1 MTAVASDPYVVE
13 VGDRSHLE
21 GMVAVEGLGDSTR
34 RLLPHDV
41 DRRDRWIRVARH
53 AMSGRVLGVA
63 IMAVEAGDGHLL
75 DLAVVADHRRR
86 GIGRA
91 LVDALRRLAHDEL
104 GVTAMTLEV
113 RRSNA
118 AARELY
124 GRLGFTEA
132 GERPDYYPDGGPDGG
147 REPAVIMWDH
157 DLTRT
162 TR

>member
-1 MTAVASDPYVVE
+1 MKTVAGDPYAVDVA
-13 VGDRSHLE
+13 DRSDVE

-41 DRRDRWIRVARH
+41 NRKDRWIRVARH
-53 AMSGRVLGVA
+53 TTSGRVVGVA
-63 IMAVEAGDGHLL
+63 VMAVEAGDAHLL
-75 DLAVVADHRRR
+75 DVAVVPDHRRR
-86 GIGRA
+86 GVGRA

-132 GERPDYYPDGGPDGG
+132 GERPEYYPDGGPGGG
-147 REPAVIMWDH
+147 REPAVILWDH

-162 TR
+162 TP